1 MQRAKALANLGD
13 HRKQLEEMGVRELYL
28 FGSVARDEARLSS
41 DVDVLVELA
50 RPMGFEFFAL
60 KPTLE
65 NFLGCKVDVGTPDSL
80 KPALRERVM
89 QEAIRVF

>member
-1 MQRAKALANLGD
+1 MQRAKALANLRD
-13 HRKQLEEMGVRELYL
+13 YQRQLETMGIKELYL
-28 FGSVARDEARLSS
+28 FGSVARDEAKPSS

-50 RPMGFEFFAL
+50 HPMGFEFFAL

-65 NFLGCKVDVGTPDSL
+65 NFLGCEVDVGTPDSL

>member
-1 MQRAKALANLGD
+1 MQRAKALTNLRS
-13 HRKQLEEMGVRELYL
+13 HRQQLETMGIKGLYL
-28 FGSVARDEARLSS
+28 FGSVARDEAKPSS
-41 DVDVLVELA
+41 DIDVLVELA

-80 KPALRERVM
+80 KPALRERIM
-89 QEAIRVF
+89 REAIRVF

>member
-1 MQRAKALANLGD
+1 MQRAKALVNLGN
-13 HRKQLEEMGVRELYL
+13 HREQLEQMGVKELYL
-28 FGSVARDEARLSS
+28 FGSVARDEATLTS

-60 KPTLE
+60 KPMLE
-65 NFLGCKVDVGTPDSL
+65 NFLGCEVDVGTPDSL